1 MTKII
6 NYGAKGH
13 IYGRDIQAI
22 IGRLLYEER
31 WKRRMTLAKLGSKI
45 QMKPE
50 KIENVELGRCNMH
63 WGRIKHLLD
72 FYGKQIVI
80 NLIEVKD
87 LEE

>member
-6 NYGAKGH
+6 DYSARGYV
-13 IYGRDIQAI
+13 YGRDIQAI

-31 WKRRMTLAKLGSKI
+31 WKRRMTLAKLGIKI

-63 WGRIKHLLD
+63 WGCIKKLLD
-72 FYGKQIVI
+72 FYGKQVVI
-80 NLIEVKD
+80 NLIEVKKT
-87 LEE
+87 EE